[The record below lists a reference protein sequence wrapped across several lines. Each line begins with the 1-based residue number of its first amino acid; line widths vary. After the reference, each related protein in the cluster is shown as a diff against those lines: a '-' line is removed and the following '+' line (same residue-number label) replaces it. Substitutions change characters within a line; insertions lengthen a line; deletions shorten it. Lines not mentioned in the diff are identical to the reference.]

1 MAVIFHIVA
10 DSMLVAADGV
20 PGFFPGAAF
29 ENQLDCQAT
38 LVQPAVVCRSH
49 CFFQFTDLAFCFP
62 VPHSSSVFFS
72 IRLQE
77 EKRMQFNSIY
87 IVTELVFQQVVASIG
102 VMVEGQRYL
111 SLFLSQSLALQL
123 VWEYL

>member
-20 PGFFPGAAF
+20 PGFFPGVAF

-49 CFFQFTDLAFCFP
+49 RFFQFTDLAFCFH

-87 IVTELVFQQVVASIG
+87 II
-102 VMVEGQRYL
+102 
-111 SLFLSQSLALQL
+111 LFYQ
-123 VWEYL
+123 EKY

>member
-20 PGFFPGAAF
+20 PGFFPGVAF
-29 ENQLDCQAT
+29 ENLLDCQAT

-49 CFFQFTDLAFCFP
+49 RFFQFTDLAFCFH

-87 IVTELVFQQVVASIG
+87 IVSFCCSLHSPVDYNVAK
-102 VMVEGQRYL
+102 RYSMNL
-111 SLFLSQSLALQL
+111 K
-123 VWEYL
+123 YT

>member
-1 MAVIFHIVA
+1 
-10 DSMLVAADGV
+10 
-20 PGFFPGAAF
+20 
-29 ENQLDCQAT
+29 
-38 LVQPAVVCRSH
+38 
-49 CFFQFTDLAFCFP
+49 
-62 VPHSSSVFFS
+62 
-72 IRLQE
+72 
-77 EKRMQFNSIY
+77 MQFNSIY